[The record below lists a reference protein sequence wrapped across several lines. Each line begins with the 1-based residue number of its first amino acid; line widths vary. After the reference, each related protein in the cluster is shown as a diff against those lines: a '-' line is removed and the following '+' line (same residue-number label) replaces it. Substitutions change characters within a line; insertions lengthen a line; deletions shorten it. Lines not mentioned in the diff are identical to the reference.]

1 MLEHTHAFG
10 SYTWISW
17 LALVL
22 GLRLMIVLFAL
33 GGAGGIDIPEKQ
45 HSDLTSRLAVSQYG
59 LHVNACLQT
68 GLSYIGFQGPKL

>member
-1 MLEHTHAFG
+1 MACTCVGPAFDD
-10 SYTWISW
+10 WVVCSW
-17 LALVL
+17 
-22 GLRLMIVLFAL
+22 
-33 GGAGGIDIPEKQ
+33 GAGGIDIPEKQ

>member
-22 GLRLMIVLFAL
+22 GLHLMIGLFAL
-33 GGAGGIDIPEKQ
+33 GGQGA
-45 HSDLTSRLAVSQYG
+45 LTYQRSSTV
-59 LHVNACLQT
+59 
-68 GLSYIGFQGPKL
+68 I

>member
-22 GLRLMIVLFAL
+22 GLHLMIVLFAL
-33 GGAGGIDIPEKQ
+33 GGGQGA
-45 HSDLTSRLAVSQYG
+45 LTYQRSSTV
-59 LHVNACLQT
+59 
-68 GLSYIGFQGPKL
+68 I